1 MRQIIV
7 VFISVFIFSCGT
19 SSKDGEKKANKL
31 EGDWTAKWSTDPAS
45 FGEIE
50 GISDYTMNGK
60 FIFTDQK
67 LNIKAY
73 GFEGCVFSTDTLDH
87 NLMWSVS
94 NDSLVLINDDKTPG
108 MVYQIKSMTE
118 DKIELQ
124 LLDDIML
131 TLTK

>member
-19 SSKDGEKKANKL
+19 SSTEGEKMTNNL
-31 EGDWTAKWSTDPAS
+31 EGDWTAKWSTDPTS

-50 GISDYTMNGK
+50 GISDYSMNGK
-60 FIFTDQK
+60 FIFTGQK

-94 NDSLVLINDDKTPG
+94 NDSLELINDDKTPG
-108 MVYQIKSMTE
+108 MVYQIKSMSD